1 MLIDK
6 KFVDDMMCVMD
17 HAGAHAGVCM
27 GNDFGAQVCWEAG
40 RSRPDRFIGVFNAVV
55 PYVSSAFDFV
65 PTEKLVEIAPGF
77 GYQLYLSNNA
87 TGGAA
92 ELDADPRGGIRSCA
106 QVATTKVPKNFLKDQ
121 TSFLQAWREDNAKN
135 NRTEIPFS
143 GIMSKKVEDYMV
155 KSYQKQGYYNS
166 KSCAQ
171 FNSIFTKLTK
181 DSQHS
186 TATSAETAMTLG
198 DLSVP
203 RVTTLCL
210 SPPSLCIPPATL
222 LLTGRWLPLPWVLLT
237 S

>member
-1 MLIDK
+1 
-6 KFVDDMMCVMD
+6 MCVMD

-92 ELDADPRGGIRSCA
+92 ELDADPRSGIRSCA
-106 QVATTKVPKNFLKDQ
+106 QVANTTVPKNFLKDQ

-143 GIMSKKVEDYMV
+143 GIMSTKVEDYMV

-166 KSCAQ
+166 ESYAHLS
-171 FNSIFTKLTK
+171 SICTKLTK
-181 DSQHS
+181 APQHS
-186 TATSAETAMTLG
+186 TATSAETATTPG
-198 DLSVP
+198 GLSEL
-203 RVTTLCL
+203 RVITLCL
-210 SPPSLCIPPATL
+210 SPLSLCIPPAIL
-222 LLTGRWLPLPWVLLT
+222 LRTGLWLPLLWALLT